1 MKLTSTLAL
10 ALMAAA
16 LLTACADNRT
26 TGEKWGDAAEDL
38 GEGRGLGNAA
48 EELQDRSTGE
58 KIGDAM
64 EDAGQD
70 IQREAND

>member
-1 MKLTSTLAL
+1 MNVKLLIALCIVSTPLLLA
-10 ALMAAA
+10 
-16 LLTACADNRT
+16 ACEDNRT

-48 EELQDRSTGE
+48 EELGDRSTGE
-58 KIGDAM
+58 RLGDAI

-70 IQREAND
+70 IQRKAD